1 MSSTRHK
8 EERVSIRLDARQ
20 KYLIDQAA
28 LALGTT
34 RSGFV
39 LSNAIE
45 AAGKVVNQQQGIRL
59 SQRDWERFKEIVASD
74 ADPSPAVLRAAERY
88 RER

>member
-1 MSSTRHK
+1 MKSTRHK

-20 KYLIDQAA
+20 KFLIDQAA
-28 LALGTT
+28 LMLGTT

-45 AAGKVVNQQQGIRL
+45 AAGKVVNQQPGIQL
-59 SQRDWERFKEIVASD
+59 SQRDWEEFNKIIASD
-74 ADPSPAVLRAAERY
+74 AEPTPTALKAAERY
-88 RER
+88 RKR